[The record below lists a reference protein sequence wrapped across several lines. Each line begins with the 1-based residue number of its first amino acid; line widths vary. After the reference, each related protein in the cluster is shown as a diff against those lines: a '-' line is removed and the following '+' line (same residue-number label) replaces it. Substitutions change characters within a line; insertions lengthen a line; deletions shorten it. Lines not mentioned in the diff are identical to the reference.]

1 MIRVTLFLPW
11 ITFIDMF
18 SSVKLTYRQTSF
30 FMKFG
35 DDLMYL
41 QVFIV
46 TDLLPFVPLTVTQ
59 FLTHLSNSN
68 MEVLYHVR
76 LAEKGSMLI
85 IRYFS
90 LVIQI
95 SKGNN
100 VPSWMLNRLTV
111 SFNLHPSQWWKI
123 CCNRR
128 TKLKIAWNTCSL
140 WLLLVSNM
148 NQNT

>member
-1 MIRVTLFLPW
+1 
-11 ITFIDMF
+11 
-18 SSVKLTYRQTSF
+18 
-30 FMKFG
+30 
-35 DDLMYL
+35 MYL
-41 QVFIV
+41 QVVIV

-111 SFNLHPSQWWKI
+111 SFNLHPSQ
-123 CCNRR
+123 
-128 TKLKIAWNTCSL
+128 
-140 WLLLVSNM
+140 
-148 NQNT
+148 

>member
-1 MIRVTLFLPW
+1 
-11 ITFIDMF
+11 
-18 SSVKLTYRQTSF
+18 
-30 FMKFG
+30 
-35 DDLMYL
+35 MYL

-46 TDLLPFVPLTVTQ
+46 TDLLPFVPLTVIQ

-68 MEVLYHVR
+68 MEVLYHVL

-111 SFNLHPSQWWKI
+111 SFNLHPSQ
-123 CCNRR
+123 
-128 TKLKIAWNTCSL
+128 
-140 WLLLVSNM
+140 
-148 NQNT
+148 